1 MAGAYASQHGAP
13 ASPHPFG
20 GLGHGE
26 QGVVLSCH
34 ADCLAVIV
42 HTGEVVPTGRGKSR
56 IFFALRKCTPLQCKC
71 IAKSLDSLC
80 LGRAYGA
87 RKATI
92 LHFHC
97 GAALKKNLEPNDL
110 SVLPEPNVGIDR
122 TRCRYTPNN
131 LSVLGQLSC

>member
-1 MAGAYASQHGAP
+1 M
-13 ASPHPFG
+13 
-20 GLGHGE
+20 
-26 QGVVLSCH
+26 
-34 ADCLAVIV
+34 
-42 HTGEVVPTGRGKSR
+42 
-56 IFFALRKCTPLQCKC
+56 PLQCKC

-87 RKATI
+87 RKAAI

-97 GAALKKNLEPNDL
+97 GAALKKALEPNDL

-131 LSVLGQLSC
+131 LSVLPKFSRSIPVRYAALN